1 MPDEVDIMENDILND
16 LGQEVLETLLI
27 DRSVTAYKNDGQVH
41 HIFWATDDYKELG
54 DGYKYFDEVQVT
66 AISGNRS
73 NVIMPRV
80 LKRKALKAKR
90 VKSMVRDYR
99 AINQSWFRFSA
110 LSREPSPSAL
120 EVQSDRKGLATIHEL
135 EEQ

>member
-41 HIFWATDDYKELG
+41 RIFWATDDYKELG

-99 AINQSWFRFSA
+99 AINQSRFRFSA

-120 EVQSDRKGLATIHEL
+120 EV
-135 EEQ
+135 